1 MINQKRTEIESSLLN
16 SITVVFNKVKFPIY
30 ISQFNYV
37 ILEFIKKPEEL
48 SFYSIN
54 PNAELS
60 IIPKDGPDNQKMH
73 ANIKKVESVLIG
85 KIQKLPEKAE
95 FADFNQNF
103 IFVPEEVFKKFNL
116 ISNKP
121 YFLNHKLVKNR
132 NNLSSLGNYLKK
144 IENFN
149 NKKENKKPSKIL
161 YVYIQPL
168 PLDFFS
174 KNLDMNALEF
184 TNPIFISSPLLKTLN
199 LPTNLPI
206 KLDFLA
212 KITDYTRHKF
222 CNLPDFTNPKLRFNI
237 YLFPIT
243 NSNNYPEDLI
253 KAELIT
259 FIINNFIAK
268 KVTPFYNG
276 QFFKYKEA
284 VFAIKL
290 LDNAQDKKILMEML
304 TFEEIKPGM
313 KFSPEELKSMGK
325 MATEKI
331 VVAKHQDFINNF
343 SEKTVNSYN
352 IFVKRKLNS
361 LETNIKPDFLLILF
375 SQELSELESFL
386 LSNIRSNQRH
396 ILASLNSCLL
406 SGVSGNGKTS
416 LLKTLKRN
424 LKQLNF
430 ETIDF
435 NEITNIKHSSVPPLD
450 VIKGYIEG
458 RVQLACM
465 KEPSVVI
472 MDNVHLAAKNIE
484 RIDFQQSHEILLSE
498 VFGKFLKD
506 LMKKYRNVSFILVC
520 DNKEFLNNQLSGE
533 FPRFF

>member
-1 MINQKRTEIESSLLN
+1 M
-16 SITVVFNKVKFPIY
+16 
-30 ISQFNYV
+30 
-37 ILEFIKKPEEL
+37 
-48 SFYSIN
+48 
-54 PNAELS
+54 
-60 IIPKDGPDNQKMH
+60 
-73 ANIKKVESVLIG
+73 
-85 KIQKLPEKAE
+85 
-95 FADFNQNF
+95 
-103 IFVPEEVFKKFNL
+103 
-116 ISNKP
+116 
-121 YFLNHKLVKNR
+121 
-132 NNLSSLGNYLKK
+132 
-144 IENFN
+144 
-149 NKKENKKPSKIL
+149 
-161 YVYIQPL
+161 
-168 PLDFFS
+168 
-174 KNLDMNALEF
+174 
-184 TNPIFISSPLLKTLN
+184 
-199 LPTNLPI
+199 
-206 KLDFLA
+206 
-212 KITDYTRHKF
+212 
-222 CNLPDFTNPKLRFNI
+222 
-237 YLFPIT
+237 
-243 NSNNYPEDLI
+243 
-253 KAELIT
+253 
-259 FIINNFIAK
+259 
-268 KVTPFYNG
+268 TPFYNG

-313 KFSPEELKSMGK
+313 KFSPEDLKSMGK

-406 SGVSGNGKTS
+406 SGVSGNVKTS